1 MKTIKHNAASV
12 LPIALIIPTW
22 NGGQRLDELL
32 TALARQTLAP
42 DEILL
47 VDSGSTDGSLEVIRR
62 HQAVNPRIRLMEIA
76 QRDFDHGGTRTWAAQ
91 QTKGEIIICMTQDAV
106 PASDNALAL
115 LVQPFQANEK
125 LAATYGRQLPYPEA
139 TLFSEHLRRFNYPER
154 SQCRRR
160 EDRATFG
167 FKTIFISN
175 SFAAWRR
182 QSLAA
187 HGWFPQRL
195 LFGEDTLTLAKL
207 LEKGYH
213 GMYVSEAA
221 VYHSHNYSLWQDV
234 KRYFDIGVFHAA
246 EQALLRQFGGP
257 GGEGWRFV
265 RSELKL
271 IAERRQYQLLPEC
284 FLRTLGK
291 FTAYQLG
298 KRHRL
303 LPRSWARK
311 LSMNPSW
318 QGWAA

>member
-1 MKTIKHNAASV
+1 MTVS
-12 LPIALIIPTW
+12 LIIPVW
-22 NGGQRLDELL
+22 NGGQRLNELL
-32 TALARQTLAP
+32 TALAVQTLAP

-47 VDSGSTDGSLEVIRR
+47 VDSGSTDGSLEIIQR
-62 HQAVNPRIRLMEIA
+62 HQAANPRILLIEIA
-76 QRDFDHGGTRTWAAQ
+76 QQDFDHGGTRTWAAQ
-91 QTKGEIIICMTQDAV
+91 QTAGDIIMCMTQDAV
-106 PASDNALAL
+106 PAAENALAL
-115 LVQPFQANEK
+115 LVRPFEANEK
-125 LAATYGRQLPYPEA
+125 LAAAYGRQLPHPEA

-160 EDRATFG
+160 EDRKQFG

-182 QSLAA
+182 EPLAA
-187 HGWFPQRL
+187 LGWFPQRL
-195 LFGEDTLTLAKL
+195 LFGEDSLTLAKL
-207 LEKGYH
+207 LESGYH

-234 KRYFDIGVFHAA
+234 KRYFDIGVFHTQ

-271 IAERRQYQLLPEC
+271 IMERRQYQLILEWL
-284 FLRTLGK
+284 LRNAGK
-291 FTAYQLG
+291 FAAYHTG

-303 LPRSWARK
+303 LPRSWAK
-311 LSMNPSW
+311 HLSMNPGW